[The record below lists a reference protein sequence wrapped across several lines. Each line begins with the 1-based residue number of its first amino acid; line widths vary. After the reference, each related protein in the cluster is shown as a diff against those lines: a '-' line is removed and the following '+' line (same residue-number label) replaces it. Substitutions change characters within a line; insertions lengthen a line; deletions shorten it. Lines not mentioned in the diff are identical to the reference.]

1 MGEESNGEPNLFFD
15 WNGSAF
21 VSIEDTGIQGT
32 QWSLATSAV
41 DLNRDNRSDI
51 HIANDYNEDVV
62 YTNRGNN
69 RFQRV
74 EPGNATNR
82 NGMASEVFD
91 ATGDGQPDVFIANIY
106 LPVSKE
112 NISESRY
119 RNFRSLFENVLDER
133 ARGNNLLVF
142 CGTDFDSD
150 PCDLAPEYGIRK
162 GGWGW
167 AAVAADFDND
177 GDDDLFHTTQTVLRV
192 NRSDPH
198 YTYPMVWLREG
209 DKFTTLNASATG
221 FEETDG
227 RGVVGFDYDI
237 DGDIDL
243 LVATHGG
250 RYVLYENCIES
261 RNSLE
266 IVLRRPGPGS
276 PIGAEVEIVT

>member
-1 MGEESNGEPNLFFD
+1 
-15 WNGSAF
+15 
-21 VSIEDTGIQGT
+21 
-32 QWSLATSAV
+32 
-41 DLNRDNRSDI
+41 
-51 HIANDYNEDVV
+51 
-62 YTNRGNN
+62 
-69 RFQRV
+69 
-74 EPGNATNR
+74 
-82 NGMASEVFD
+82 MASEVFD
-91 ATGDGQPDVFIANIY
+91 ATGDGQPDVFVTNIY

-133 ARGNNLLVF
+133 ARGNNPLVF
-142 CGTDFDSD
+142 CGTDFDSN

-177 GDDDLFHTTQTVLRV
+177 GDDDLFHTTQTVLRM

-227 RGVVGFDYDI
+227 RGVVGFDYDL

-250 RYVLYENCIES
+250 RYVLYENHVES

-276 PIGAEVEIVT
+276 PMGAEVQIVTQEKTQTARLNSKADYQSQDSRILHFGVGDTAHIERVIVTWPDGTTTVIPDLKTGQRVVVTPGGIRNRLEFENDNESRNASDH